1 MTSQGSASLSAQ
13 LNKWGERSTK
23 VITQLFDILIKFTGA
38 RSSRLLSLSCLI
50 QLNDSTQ
57 LLLSCLVK
65 WFSKQKNVKNWKVLK
80 KLKFNRVREWS
91 LKYFEQIVDL
101 QTGDKLSEEWIY
113 IFILFIKVSKILI
126 QRLEISQVHT
136 HF

>member
-13 LNKWGERSTK
+13 LNKSGERSTK
-23 VITQLFDILIKFTGA
+23 VTTQLFDILIKFTGA
-38 RSSRLLSLSCLI
+38 RSSRLLSCVI

-57 LLLSCLVK
+57 LPLSCLVK

-80 KLKFNRVREWS
+80 KSKFNRVREWS

-101 QTGDKLSEEWIY
+101 QTGDKLSEEWLY

>member
-13 LNKWGERSTK
+13 LNKSGERSTK

-38 RSSRLLSLSCLI
+38 RSSRLLSCVI

-80 KLKFNRVREWS
+80 KSKFNRVREWS

-101 QTGDKLSEEWIY
+101 QTGDKLSEEWLY

>member
-13 LNKWGERSTK
+13 LNKSGERSTK

-38 RSSRLLSLSCLI
+38 RSSRLLSCVI

-57 LLLSCLVK
+57 LLLSCIVK

-101 QTGDKLSEEWIY
+101 QTGDKLSEEWLY